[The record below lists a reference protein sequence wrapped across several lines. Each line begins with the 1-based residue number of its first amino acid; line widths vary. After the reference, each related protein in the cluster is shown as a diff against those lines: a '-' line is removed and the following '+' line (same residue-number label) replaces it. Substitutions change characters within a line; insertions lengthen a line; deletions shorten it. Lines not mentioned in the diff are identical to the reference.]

1 MGKEPS
7 TALPVK
13 EHSERDLADQIL
25 RDRMEQIGHKL
36 LVLSGKGGVGKSTVA
51 ANLATRL
58 SHAPAKEWVYW
69 MSTSTG
75 RAFQSS
81 WVWKDCRPWATTRL
95 SDPSYRQRA
104 SR

>member
-1 MGKEPS
+1 MGKKPS

-51 ANLATRL
+51 TNRRHQHINVAHIFYL
-58 SHAPAKEWVYW
+58 V
-69 MSTSTG
+69 MSGHVVKIPQVTKNYIIHIDHKHIIS
-75 RAFQSS
+75 
-81 WVWKDCRPWATTRL
+81 
-95 SDPSYRQRA
+95 
-104 SR
+104 